1 LNTRKPGSD
10 AGLFI
15 VGSCEMKKEKS
26 LSALSIDEL
35 VARFRDL
42 AIRQEEALLL
52 FETRKYNVLY
62 AALKAIEAEL
72 KGRPG
77 DQRKALRELY
87 SHNQT
92 QVRLT
97 AAKATLAVAPV
108 ESRAILREITDS
120 KVTPFALYAGMT
132 LLRLDSG
139 LYTPT

>member
-1 LNTRKPGSD
+1 LRKPGSD

-15 VGSCEMKKEKS
+15 VGSSAVKNAKN
-26 LSALSIDEL
+26 LTALSTDEL

-42 AIRQEEALLL
+42 ATRQEEALRL

-62 AALKAIEAEL
+62 AALKAIETEL

-77 DQRKALRELY
+77 DERRALMELY

-97 AAKATLAVAPV
+97 ATKATLAVAPV
-108 ESRAILREITDS
+108 EARAILREITDS

-132 LLRLDSG
+132 LSRLDAG